1 MRITLQRV
9 RCHKRTETGNDQI
22 YCLVGNGDE
31 KKQPKRFD
39 VGQFDTGRDLLPQ
52 MLLWDRAE
60 SGEVVVTLMEDD
72 ANQSGRGGD
81 DFIGEI
87 LVAAD
92 GACRPGRCAL
102 DEGFEASNRYR
113 RFSMTGSGAH
123 YVVQLEV
130 NN

>member
-1 MRITLQRV
+1 MKITLQRV
-9 RCHKRTETGNDQI
+9 RCHKKTENDDDEI

-39 VGQFDTGRDLLPQ
+39 VGKFGTGSDLLPE
-52 MLLWDRAE
+52 MLIWDRRE
-60 SGEVVVTLMEDD
+60 SGEVSVTLMEDD
-72 ANQSGRGGD
+72 SKEAGRGGD

-87 LVAAD
+87 LVSGD
-92 GACRPGRCAL
+92 GSCKPGRCAL

-130 NN
+130 KS